1 MPRAKPPTRPDR
13 TFSRS
18 SVHGQVAHE
27 IGLKIVRGELAPGSF
42 LPTEEELSIRLG
54 VSRTALREAIKL
66 MAAKGLVQ
74 SRRKAGT
81 RVRPRAEWNM
91 LDPDMLAWQLAAAP
105 VERFIKDLFE
115 LRLMIEPQGA
125 RLAALR
131 RTDEDLVRLND
142 AYAGLAAAGND
153 ADRWEEPD
161 MRFHQSLL
169 SATHNEL
176 MEPLGALIET
186 ALAMGFRL
194 SNATPGGPR
203 HALGMHKAILDA
215 VAAGDG
221 EAAFQRMVEL
231 LDNTMVDVHRALDW
245 ARTGEPGAPDPVKTV
260 LAAALRRS

>member
-27 IGLKIVRGELAPGSF
+27 IGLRIVRGELAPGSF
-42 LPTEEELSIRLG
+42 LPTEEELSLRLG

-66 MAAKGLVQ
+66 MAAKGLVE

-81 RVRPRAEWNM
+81 RIRPRAEWNM
-91 LDPDMLAWQLAAAP
+91 LDPDLLAWQLTAAP
-105 VERFIKDLFE
+105 VERFVNDLFE
-115 LRLMIEPQGA
+115 LRMMIEPQGA
-125 RLAALR
+125 KLAAIR
-131 RTDEDLVRLND
+131 RTPEDLAQLRE

-153 ADRWEEPD
+153 AERWEEPD
-161 MRFHQSLL
+161 MRFHQLLL

-203 HALGMHKAILDA
+203 HALGMHKAILDT
-215 VAAGDG
+215 VAAQDAEG
-221 EAAFQRMVEL
+221 AYQRMVDL
-231 LDNTMVDVHRALDW
+231 LDNTMIDVHRALDW

-260 LAAALRRS
+260 LGI

>member
-1 MPRAKPPTRPDR
+1 MPRAKPPARPDR
-13 TFSRS
+13 TFSRA
-18 SVHGQVAHE
+18 SVHGQVAHD
-27 IGLKIVRGELAPGSF
+27 IGLKIVRGELKPGSF
-42 LPTEEELSIRLG
+42 LPTEEELSLQLG

-81 RVRPRAEWNM
+81 RVRPRSEWNM
-91 LDPDMLAWQLAAAP
+91 LDPDMLAWQLTAAP
-105 VERFIKDLFE
+105 VESFVKDLFE
-115 LRLMIEPQGA
+115 LRLMIEPQAA

-131 RTDEDLVRLND
+131 RTDEDLVRLDD
-142 AYAGLAAAGND
+142 AYAGMAAAGND
-153 ADRWEEPD
+153 ADKWEEPD

-215 VAAGDG
+215 VTAGDG
-221 EAAFQRMVEL
+221 DGAYQRMVEL
-231 LDNTMVDVHRALDW
+231 LDNTMTDVKRALDW
-245 ARTGEPGAPDPVKTV
+245 AKSGEPGAPDPVKAV
-260 LAAALRRS
+260 LAASLRHG

>member
-1 MPRAKPPTRPDR
+1 
-13 TFSRS
+13 
-18 SVHGQVAHE
+18 VHGQVAHD
-27 IGLKIVRGELAPGSF
+27 IGLKIVRGELPPGSF
-42 LPTEEELSIRLG
+42 LPTEEELSVQLG

-105 VERFIKDLFE
+105 VERFVKDLFE
-115 LRLMIEPQGA
+115 LRLMVEPHGA

-131 RTDEDLVRLND
+131 RTDEDLERLHN
-142 AYAGLAAAGND
+142 AYAGMAAAGND

-169 SATHNEL
+169 QATHNEL
-176 MEPLGALIET
+176 IVPLGALIET

-215 VAAGDG
+215 VVARDG
-221 EAAFQRMVEL
+221 EDAHRRMIEL

-245 ARTGEPGAPDPVKTV
+245 ARTGDPGAPDPVETV
-260 LAAALRRS
+260 LAATRRRG